1 MIWGSEALHEWALE
15 GGIYPF
21 DHKCV
26 NPASIDLRISNE
38 IKRFGELDSCRK
50 TSIMMRPGE
59 GLLASTIEYIKM
71 PSNAAGALY
80 LKSTMGRK
88 GLDHCLAGW
97 IDPAFEGQIT
107 LELHAHKVLT
117 LYPGERVVQ
126 LVLMDVSECRPY
138 NGRYQFQK
146 GVTDAKPEK

>member
-1 MIWGSEALHEWALE
+1 MIWGSEALHEWALK

-26 NPASIDLRISNE
+26 NPASIDLSISNE
-38 IKRFGELDSCRK
+38 IKRFGAIEIERK
-50 TSIMMRPGE
+50 NSFMLYPGE

-97 IDPAFEGQIT
+97 IDPGFEGSIT
-107 LELHAHKVLT
+107 LELHAHKVIT
-117 LYPGERVVQ
+117 LYPGERVIQ
-126 LVLMDVSECRPY
+126 LVLMDVSACEPY
-138 NGRYQFQK
+138 CGRYQFQK
-146 GVTDAKPEK
+146 GVTDYRPEK